1 MTAIVDLEVAERAGW
16 RPADLAAAYLSG
28 GATFLQVR
36 AKRASGAEFV
46 DLAATIVELARP
58 GGAVVVVNDRADIA
72 RIARADG
79 VHVGQTDLPPADVR
93 QIVGGDAVVGLS
105 THTLEQ
111 MNAAVR
117 EPVTYVAIGPVF
129 GTTSKAT
136 GYDAV
141 GLDMVRSAAASA
153 KSRGLPLVAIG
164 GITLATARSVI
175 DAGAT
180 SVAIIGDLL
189 STGNPEARIREFL
202 QRIAS

>member
-1 MTAIVDLEVAERAGW
+1 
-16 RPADLAAAYLSG
+16 
-28 GATFLQVR
+28 
-36 AKRASGAEFV
+36 V

>member
-1 MTAIVDLEVAERAGW
+1 LTAIVDLEVAERAGW

>member
-16 RPADLAAAYLSG
+16 RPA
-28 GATFLQVR
+28 
-36 AKRASGAEFV
+36 